1 MHNRLKQKITILA
14 VISIAIMSLGGS
26 LWVYFLYETPKD
38 LEVDFLDVGQGDSI
52 LIRTPAGQNILIDAG
67 PDRQVLRKIAEVM
80 PFLDRTIDLAILTHA
95 HEDHLAGLVE
105 VINRYRIDEL
115 IYNGARENSAT
126 FRAWSDSARARGIP
140 VLITD
145 HPQTIDLGAGAK
157 LEILWPRGNSAA
169 RSLAAPNSGSIVS
182 RLVFGRT
189 RFIFMGDLEQ
199 AGEKELESGGI
210 DLSADV
216 LKVAHHGSDTAS
228 TEDFLEAVRP
238 DIAVISVGSK
248 NKFGHPSERII
259 NRLERLGIRILRT
272 DQRGTVS
279 LMSDGER
286 VTLK

>member
-1 MHNRLKQKITILA
+1 
-14 VISIAIMSLGGS
+14 MSLGGS